1 MSASPPGGEG
11 RGGARRILPSVSE
24 VASGL
29 ARLVTAD
36 PAALYRIAREVVAEE
51 LLRVK
56 QGLESASLETLVARA
71 HKRFRG
77 TTLEVPAVAQPDLFA
92 EAPPEPPRRR
102 EPPPEP
108 PMPVLPALYE
118 APEAPFAPASTSELG
133 WDRPSSE
140 APGPAA
146 SSPESPIGPPPG
158 NGLPGRP
165 RSGDEQT
172 LPVEAADVE
181 MHEEVE
187 ATAAAGPADE
197 AARRRLWILAVAAFA
212 LVAAG
217 VVWALLRI
225 LSPAPGVIRSE
236 TPATVEVPV
245 PPVLPAEP
253 APTAAPLPAPTAA
266 PAPAPPPPVPKA
278 AVRKAPPAKP
288 AAAKQKSSHVAAFTT
303 KDWAGRAA
311 VYILHFSSHQD
322 RAAAASE
329 AARLRAMFGKPAHV
343 VEVDLGP
350 KGTWYRVVVGEFR
363 TADEARAFRAALAA
377 KKTPGMGFVYEM
389 KGSR

>member
-24 VASGL
+24 VAAGL

-36 PAALYRIAREVVAEE
+36 PAALYRVAREVVAEE

-56 QGLESASLETLVARA
+56 QGLESTSLETLVARA

-92 EAPPEPPRRR
+92 EAPPEPLRRP

-133 WDRPSSE
+133 WDRPGSE
-140 APGPAA
+140 A
-146 SSPESPIGPPPG
+146 SGPPPG
-158 NGLPGRP
+158 NEPSGRP

-181 MHEEVE
+181 MREEVE
-187 ATAAAGPADE
+187 TEAAAGLGDE

-236 TPATVEVPV
+236 TPATVEVPA
-245 PPVLPAEP
+245 PPVLPAQP

-266 PAPAPPPPVPKA
+266 PAPAPPLPVPKA
-278 AVRKAPPAKP
+278 AVREAPPAKP
-288 AAAKQKSSHVAAFTT
+288 AVTKQKSGHVAAFTT

-329 AARLRAMFGKPAHV
+329 AARLRTLFGKPARA

-350 KGTWYRVVVGEFR
+350 KGIWYRVVVGEFR